1 MTAQQSDLNFC
12 SMFCPLV
19 LNVCRDSI
27 AEMKR
32 LLFSCGDRFT
42 LQTSPRKARIAGVA
56 VQHKRHRT
64 NLFSGGASEQVC
76 QTKIGDRQLQ
86 HVGLSDVGRSRSQ
99 NSTIHM
105 SAVCRVDTKTSPVW
119 SHRQYQ
125 HPRPSSSAQCLLH
138 PRHPHSNKTAI
149 FRSSC
154 RCPAGPF
161 LPSGCKQ
168 KKKDKSQAAD

>member
-1 MTAQQSDLNFC
+1 
-12 SMFCPLV
+12 
-19 LNVCRDSI
+19 
-27 AEMKR
+27 MKR

-64 NLFSGGASEQVC
+64 NLFSGGAGEQVC

-105 SAVCRVDTKTSPVW
+105 SAVCRVDTNLSSLEPSTISAPSSLVLSTMPPSP
-119 SHRQYQ
+119 
-125 HPRPSSSAQCLLH
+125 PSSSFQQN
-138 PRHPHSNKTAI
+138 SNLPLFLSSSGRAI
-149 FRSSC
+149 FAKRMQAEKKGQISSS
-154 RCPAGPF
+154 RLNKRQTTYSTIGTTFGRRNAAG
-161 LPSGCKQ
+161 Q
-168 KKKDKSQAAD
+168 